1 MSLVADL
8 AEYQLEYSSKLEV
21 PFFSNCALVRQL
33 IDLTAS
39 GDLDLHEKVN
49 MFIVLCCLIILKII
63 ATVKTVNCF
72 LYYLGSYLSGTS
84 CCQEPFDAQVN

>member
-39 GDLDLHEKVN
+39 GDLDLYDKVN
-49 MFIVLCCLIILKII
+49 MFIVVPGLLLQILH
-63 ATVKTVNCF
+63 
-72 LYYLGSYLSGTS
+72 LYT
-84 CCQEPFDAQVN
+84 